1 MSYPETYTDVVRE
14 RLGVHAANPLAMLE
28 SEDARSRH
36 VHNALEDIAARI
48 HPELDVFIMS
58 DETWPVLNQRLGTHC
73 YTQEQARLFA
83 GKVQP

>member
-28 SEDARSRH
+28 SVLAREYHTRT
-36 VHNALEDIAARI
+36 ALADINARI
-48 HPELDVFIMS
+48 HPELDAFIVS

>member
-1 MSYPETYTDVVRE
+1 MTIAHEDSV
-14 RLGVHAANPLAMLE
+14 LA
-28 SEDARSRH
+28 RIRH
-36 VHNALEDIAARI
+36 TGNALLDINARI